1 MNIKIGLSML
11 LVALASS
18 VTVHAQS
25 DIELPQGFEL
35 SSKANL
41 VSDYI
46 FRGESKTANRPA
58 VQQTIFVDHESGL
71 YAGLFGTSISSSTA
85 DLETRYYLGFKSN
98 FNDLFDYNLGI
109 VYYDQ
114 IGSGTTDPILNG
126 SAEFDVTLGY
136 ELNDLGYLSANVGYG
151 LDDDAKLYFAA
162 EYESLFN
169 LSLTVG
175 SLEDVGLHVDINYDV
190 LTVSEYS
197 LGAQV
202 TVLTPEDAYKT
213 ANNLEDSEL
222 AYSIS
227 LSKAF

>member
-1 MNIKIGLSML
+1 M
-11 LVALASS
+11 
-18 VTVHAQS
+18 
-25 DIELPQGFEL
+25 
-35 SSKANL
+35 
-41 VSDYI
+41 
-46 FRGESKTANRPA
+46 
-58 VQQTIFVDHESGL
+58 
-71 YAGLFGTSISSSTA
+71 
-85 DLETRYYLGFKSN
+85 
-98 FNDLFDYNLGI
+98 FDYNLGI

-190 LTVSEYS
+190 LTVSEYG